1 MRYNLRAMRQYIYII
16 LLALTAACR
25 TEEEIVPSTNTQVTE
40 ADPNV
45 GEVKGLFLLNEGN
58 MGSNKATIDYFDYAS
73 GCYSKNIYA
82 ERNPMVVKELGDV
95 GNDIQIYKDRLYA
108 VINCS
113 NLVEVMDVATATHIG
128 SVTIPNCRNIV
139 FSGSYAYVS
148 SYAGAIE
155 MSSNAQ
161 RGYVAKVNLSSLE
174 VEAECTVGYQPEQ
187 MAIVGSKLYVANSGG
202 YMYPDYD
209 TTLSVIDLESFVES
223 HQIEV
228 AINLVG
234 IVADPRG
241 YLWVSSRGDYYDT
254 PSATY
259 VVDSSTDE
267 VVEMLEVANSS
278 MALCGDYL
286 YVCGADFSY
295 TASDSSLSF
304 TIIDTQS
311 REVIE
316 TSFIKDGTQ
325 DDITLPYRV
334 AVNPESGEIFIT
346 DAKDYV
352 TPGKLHCYSPDGSL
366 RWSATTGDIP
376 AHIVFTSTALEP
388 I

>member
-1 MRYNLRAMRQYIYII
+1 MRQYIYII

-45 GEVKGLFLLNEGN
+45 GELKGLFLLNEGN

-73 GCYSKNIYA
+73 GNYSKNIYA
-82 ERNPMVVKELGDV
+82 ERNPTVVKELGDV
-95 GNDIQIYKDRLYA
+95 GNDIQIYEDRLYA

-113 NLVEVMDVATATHIG
+113 NLVEVMDVATAAHIG

-139 FSGSYAYVS
+139 FSGPYAYVS
-148 SYAGAIE
+148 SYAGAVE
-155 MSSNAQ
+155 LSSYSQ
-161 RGYVAKVNLSSLE
+161 LGYVAKIDLSTLE
-174 VEAECTVGYQPEQ
+174 IIGECGVGYQPEQ
-187 MAIVGSKLYVANSGG
+187 MAIVDSKLYVANSGG

-209 TTLSVIDLESFVES
+209 TTLSVIDLETFVES
-223 HQIEV
+223 HKIEV

-234 IVADPRG
+234 VVADDRG

-259 VVDSSTDE
+259 VVDSSSDE
-267 VVEMLEVANSS
+267 VVDMLDVANSS
-278 MALCGDYL
+278 MALSGDYL
-286 YVCGADFSY
+286 YICGADFSY
-295 TASDSSLSF
+295 TATDTSTSF

-311 REVIE
+311 RTIID
-316 TSFIKDGTQ
+316 TAFIKDNTQ
-325 DDITLPYRV
+325 DDITLPYCV

-352 TPGKLHCYSPDGSL
+352 TPGRLHCYSANGEL
-366 RWSATTGDIP
+366 QWSATTGDIP
-376 AHIVFTSTALEP
+376 AHIVFTTTALES